1 LENISLIGGKKSTDH
16 NVYHCKS
23 GSQQEAAG
31 MRQFLFTVQWLLLAG
46 VAQAAG
52 ELQKPNILLILS
64 DDQGYADVGVQGCKD
79 FATPHLDSIA
89 RNGVRLT
96 NGYVSA
102 PQCAPS
108 RCGLLTGR
116 YQQRFGYEYNND
128 APGTGLPL
136 TEKTIADR
144 LKAAGY
150 ATGIVGKWHLGKEE
164 PFHPLNR
171 GFAEFYGFLGGGH
184 KYLAPV
190 SRAAKEREKDLWR
203 NREPAQQTNYLTDQF
218 GDEAVGFVERHAKE
232 PWFLYLAFN
241 APHVPNEAT
250 PEYLARVAGI
260 TNETR
265 RIYAAKVT
273 ALDDNVGRVLAKLRE
288 TGQEERTLIVFL
300 SDNGAPLGHANGGCN
315 APFSGQKGDT
325 LEGGIRIPF
334 FVQWRGVLPAG
345 RVFDDPVISLDLAPT
360 FLAAAGV
367 PAAADMRLD
376 GVNILPALRGQAPLA
391 PRPLYWRFNFP
402 PNQEPFYKTAIREG
416 DWKWVKSWERTD
428 GTRKKA
434 PGTPKLINLSADL
447 TEANDL
453 TAAEPQRASGLKKQ
467 WDAWNDEL
475 MRPFDGTQKARDPKR
490 GRKAE
495 RNPNQDE

>member
-1 LENISLIGGKKSTDH
+1 MARRIPLALLYLFFAGTLHVANA
-16 NVYHCKS
+16 
-23 GSQQEAAG
+23 QQ
-31 MRQFLFTVQWLLLAG
+31 R
-46 VAQAAG
+46 
-52 ELQKPNILLILS
+52 PNILLILS
-64 DDQGYADVGVQGCKD
+64 DDQGYADVGAQGCKD

-128 APGTGLPL
+128 AAGAGLPL
-136 TEKTIADR
+136 TETTIADR
-144 LKAAGY
+144 LKGAGY
-150 ATGIVGKWHLGKEE
+150 ATGIIGKWHLGKEE

-171 GFAEFYGFLGGGH
+171 GFTEFYGFLGGGH
-184 KYLAPV
+184 KYLAPT

-203 NREPAQQTNYLTDQF
+203 NREPVQHTKYLTDMF
-218 GDEAVGFVERHAKE
+218 GDEAVAFVDRHSKE

-250 PEYLARVAGI
+250 PEYLARVANI
-260 TNETR
+260 TNDTR
-265 RIYAAKVT
+265 RVYAAKVT

-288 TGQEERTLIVFL
+288 TGQDGHTLIVFL

-334 FVQWRGVLPAG
+334 FVQWKGVLPAAK
-345 RVFDDPVISLDLAPT
+345 VFDGPVISLDLAPT

-367 PAAADMRLD
+367 PVPADAKLD
-376 GVNILPALRGQAPLA
+376 GVNILPALEGQAPIA
-391 PRPLYWRFNFP
+391 SRPLFWRFNFP
-402 PNQEPFYKTAIREG
+402 PNQEQFFKMAIRED
-416 DWKWVKSWERTD
+416 DWKLVKCWERD
-428 GTRKKA
+428 AEGKHA
-434 PGTPKLINLSADL
+434 AGSPKLIHLPDDFAEAKDKTSA
-447 TEANDL
+447 EQPR
-453 TAAEPQRASGLKKQ
+453 AATLKEQ
-467 WDAWNDEL
+467 WDAWNSGL
-475 MRPFDGTQKARDPKR
+475 MAPFNGALRDKTPKR
-490 GRKAE
+490 VKKLE
-495 RNPNQDE
+495 RNQPQDEE

>member
-1 LENISLIGGKKSTDH
+1 MALPL
-16 NVYHCKS
+16 C
-23 GSQQEAAG
+23 
-31 MRQFLFTVQWLLLAG
+31 
-46 VAQAAG
+46 AG
-52 ELQKPNILLILS
+52 EVTRKPNILLILS
-64 DDQGYADVGVQGCKD
+64 DDQGYADVGVQGCRD

-128 APGTGLPL
+128 SLGVGLPL

-171 GFAEFYGFLGGGH
+171 GFSEFFGFLGGGH
-184 KYLAPV
+184 KYLAPT

-203 NREPAQQTNYLTDQF
+203 NREPVQHTKYLTDMF
-218 GDEAVGFVERHAKE
+218 GDEAVAFVDRHAKE

-241 APHVPNEAT
+241 APHVPNEAA
-250 PEYLARVAGI
+250 PEYLARVSGI

-334 FVQWRGVLPAG
+334 FVQWKGRLPAAK
-345 RVFDDPVISLDLAPT
+345 VFDDPVISLDLAPT

-367 PAAADMRLD
+367 PVSADMKPD
-376 GVNILPALRGQAPLA
+376 GVNILPALQGQAPLA
-391 PRPLYWRFNFP
+391 VRSLYWRFNFP
-402 PNQEPFYKTAIREG
+402 PNQERFYKLAIREG
-416 DWKWVKSWERTD
+416 DWKWVKNWERTGD
-428 GTRKKA
+428 TNKKE
-434 PGTPKLINLSADL
+434 PGTPKLINLPADL
-447 TEANDL
+447 TEAKDL
-453 TAAEPQRASGLKKQ
+453 TAAEPKRAEILKNR
-467 WDAWNDEL
+467 WDAWNSEL
-475 MRPFDGTQKARDPKR
+475 MPPFNGEQKTRDPKR
-490 GRKAE
+490 IRKGDQ
-495 RNPNQDE
+495 NPNADNE